1 MKVTPNGFDR
11 KKITWLLEQDL
22 EVKLTALGHYWEI
35 SRMLINDILEDEVK
49 MHTGERYSH
58 DKPHDGRYSRWGSN
72 PGSVKLGDQRVR
84 LAVPRIYDHDQK
96 CSKSLKSYTKL
107 RQINAIDERLFKA
120 LLLGLSTRDYEQVV
134 GNMLD
139 SFGLSA
145 SSVSK
150 EFVEQS
156 QKRLEDFDNRSL
168 AEYEFVAVFID
179 GKSLAREQIIIA
191 LGITISGRKIPLGF
205 IQSGSENSRAIKELL
220 SNIVNRGLQYT
231 EGLLFV
237 IDGSKGIYK
246 AVKEVFD
253 AHAVIQ
259 RCQWH
264 KRENVLSYLP
274 ENTQD
279 EYKKG
284 INKAY
289 NQENYEDAKAD
300 LKAIVKDLKTINM
313 SASRSMEEGLEET
326 LTIHRLGLND
336 YFKRSFST
344 TNIIENVNSQI
355 ERYLKKIK
363 HWKNSGQRHRW
374 TACALMEIEDRM
386 RRVHNY
392 KKLYLLKEQIKAEVE
407 KKKIN
412 VKGAA

>member
-363 HWKNSGQRHRW
+363 HWKNSSQRYRW

>member
-11 KKITWLLEQDL
+11 KKISWLLEQDL
-22 EVKLTALGHYWEI
+22 EVKLSALGHYWEI

-49 MHTGERYSH
+49 QHTGERYSH
-58 DKPHDGRYSRWGSN
+58 QKPHQGRYSRWGIN
-72 PGSVKLGDQRVR
+72 PGSVKLGNQRLR
-84 LAVPRIYDHDQK
+84 LVVPRIYDNELK
-96 CSKSLKSYTKL
+96 RSRSLKTYEKL
-107 RQINAIDERLFKA
+107 RQVNGIDERLFKA

-145 SSVSK
+145 SNVSR

-168 AEYEFVAVFID
+168 GEYEFIAVFID
-179 GKSLAREQIIIA
+179 GKALAKEQIIIA
-191 LGITISGRKIPLGF
+191 LGITSNGRKIPLGF
-205 IQSGSENSRAIKELL
+205 IQSGTENSRVIKELL
-220 SNIVNRGLQYT
+220 SNLINRGLQFD

-246 AVKEVFD
+246 AVKETFD

-274 ENTQD
+274 EKSQE
-279 EYKKG
+279 EYKKH

-289 NQENYEDAKAD
+289 NQETYGDAKAD
-300 LKAIVKDLKTINM
+300 LKAIINDLKTINM

-326 LTIHRLGLND
+326 LTIHRLGLNE
-336 YFKRSFST
+336 YLKRSFTT

-363 HWKNSGQRHRW
+363 HWKNSSQRHRW
-374 TACALMEIEDRM
+374 TACALMEIEERM

-392 KKLYLLKEQIKAEVE
+392 KKLHLLKEQLKNELE
-407 KKKIN
+407 KNKLN